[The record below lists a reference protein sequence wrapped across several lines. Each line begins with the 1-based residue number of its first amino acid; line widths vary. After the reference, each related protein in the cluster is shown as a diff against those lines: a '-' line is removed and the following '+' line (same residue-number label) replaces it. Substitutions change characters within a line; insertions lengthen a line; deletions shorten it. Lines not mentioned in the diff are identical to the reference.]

1 MRKAF
6 PVVWKRFMKKC
17 GFFTGF
23 GGSNIIA
30 VEGQD
35 SCILIDSL
43 NGRHYSL
50 VCAKELM
57 NEAS

>member
-1 MRKAF
+1 
-6 PVVWKRFMKKC
+6 MKKC